1 MTNFILYSRVARR
14 AAPQP
19 SQDEQLDRCVAYLAA
34 KGWANVA
41 AYVDATQGDDG

>member
-1 MTNFILYSRVARR
+1 MTRFILYNRVACRDV
-14 AAPQP
+14 PEP

-41 AYVDATQGDDG
+41 AYVDDRQGDDE